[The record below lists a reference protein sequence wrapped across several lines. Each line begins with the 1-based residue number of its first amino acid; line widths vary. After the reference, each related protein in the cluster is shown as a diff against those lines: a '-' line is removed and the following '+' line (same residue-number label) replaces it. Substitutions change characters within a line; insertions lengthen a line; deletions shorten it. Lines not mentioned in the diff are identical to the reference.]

1 MPPRA
6 GAGPRRRRL
15 ASALAGL
22 GLGLA
27 ACGGGTVEEALFCPN
42 VEAVAGLDRLAL
54 SYPGVETRVPTRLD
68 IVDTVCA
75 VDGDDLLVGNVLQI
89 RLGAGK
95 PPDKVVVPYTVV
107 LDRPEGPGDARAD
120 VAVVPAG
127 AIGTTTYVEHRFA
140 GLAARDD
147 VAVRLLYALVA
158 DDATRAE
165 LAAEVP
171 RPAEAAP
178 APAQ

>member
-1 MPPRA
+1 MPPGA
-6 GAGPRRRRL
+6 GATPRRL
-15 ASALAGL
+15 ATALL
-22 GLGLA
+22 LSGLGLA
-27 ACGGGTVEEALFCPN
+27 GCGGPTAEDALLCPN

-54 SYPGVETRVPTRLD
+54 SYPGAAERVPTRLD

-95 PPDKVVVPYTVV
+95 PAGEVVVPYTVV

-120 VAVVPAG
+120 VAIVPAG
-127 AIGTTTYVEHRFA
+127 AIGTTTYLEHRFE
-140 GLAARDD
+140 GLAARED
-147 VAVRLLYALVA
+147 VPVRLLYALVA

-165 LAAEVP
+165 LAERVP
-171 RPAEAAP
+171 RPAGAAP
-178 APAQ
+178 APVQ